1 MTTIQDDRTDAERA
15 THTWLVIG
23 TDRWMS
29 GWGGAR
35 GGASYAAW
43 ACRPE
48 DRREVLAWVEG
59 RGDMTRVREAM
70 EPYKPG
76 RGCVHLHVYVVD
88 DEHPALARK
97 RQTEKWR
104 EGPRRAQA

>member
-35 GGASYAAW
+35 SGASYAAW

-59 RGDMTRVREAM
+59 RSDMTRVREFS
-70 EPYKPG
+70 EWGGQRYRPG
-76 RGCVHLHVYVVD
+76 RGCAHLHVYVVD

-97 RQTEKWR
+97 RAFEA
-104 EGPRRAQA
+104 ERRAQA